1 MKKRHASKLA
11 VSTQIKN
18 QSLLDNHILDYF
30 SGKVLTKIT
39 DNDIR
44 NFIDDMRN
52 LKAIKGGKQTDK
64 PISSTMVYNY
74 FKLLRS
80 IFQKAVNWRYL
91 SENPCE
97 LLDPEERPR
106 PKYHPAPIWQ
116 EADLKRFIQFLEN
129 LPDSRDT
136 VQKKTIFYLFLI
148 TGIRR
153 GELSALTYDCI
164 NEAEQS
170 ILINKAIKYY
180 DGESIT
186 ISDPKT
192 EGSIRKV
199 FIDDYTMSLLKKHAA
214 YQKQFLEEAGLK
226 NPKNFVFI
234 TQRRNGDVIPITPSY
249 FYMWLRKVAKL
260 LALPLIDVHSLRHMA
275 ASYALANG
283 APLTSVSSQL
293 GHTSIRTTER
303 YLHELDARRKDS
315 ARILSQEIT
324 ALREGT

>member
-1 MKKRHASKLA
+1 
-11 VSTQIKN
+11 
-18 QSLLDNHILDYF
+18 
-30 SGKVLTKIT
+30 
-39 DNDIR
+39 
-44 NFIDDMRN
+44 
-52 LKAIKGGKQTDK
+52 
-64 PISSTMVYNY
+64 
-74 FKLLRS
+74 
-80 IFQKAVNWRYL
+80 
-91 SENPCE
+91 
-97 LLDPEERPR
+97 
-106 PKYHPAPIWQ
+106 
-116 EADLKRFIQFLEN
+116 
-129 LPDSRDT
+129 
-136 VQKKTIFYLFLI
+136 
-148 TGIRR
+148 
-153 GELSALTYDCI
+153 
-164 NEAEQS
+164 
-170 ILINKAIKYY
+170 
-180 DGESIT
+180 
-186 ISDPKT
+186 
-192 EGSIRKV
+192 
-199 FIDDYTMSLLKKHAA
+199 MSLLKKHAA